1 MPFIFFLTLDE
12 SLPGSFYVFDR
23 LLKDAGF
30 ILVPVRVDQLQKLVA
45 STEQNHVMVLSCVT
59 NFKEYRQFNDKVRGI
74 LKYVLKSRRL
84 TFLSLSSFSKLNDT
98 RMHSLSKNYFFIKN
112 PVDAQT
118 LVARMTSYHEMKS
131 EKSEIWPGGHRVS
144 VSGAA

>member
-23 LLKDAGF
+23 LLKEAGF

-45 STEQNHVMVLSCVT
+45 STEQNHVMVISCVS
-59 NFKEYRQFNDKVRGI
+59 NFREYRQFNERVRGI

-84 TFLSLSSFSKLNDT
+84 TFLSLSSFSKLNDS
-98 RMHSLSKNYFFIKN
+98 RVHALSKNYFFIKN
-112 PVDAQT
+112 PIDARVLVD
-118 LVARMTSYHEMKS
+118 RMVNYHDMKA
-131 EKSEIWPGGHRVS
+131 EKSDIWPGGHRVS
-144 VSGAA
+144 VSGSA